1 MDWPTTGPHVI
12 PQGPPPVALN
22 ALSAPEIRPTT
33 GAASGDTGRMQA
45 CSMSGLQLAFRRIFV
60 LPILARAADTRD
72 ESGLFVWP
80 GLGQFVLDLIVA
92 GLSTFD
98 PPQPDTYK
106 DLLGY
111 WVDTTAPFV

>member
-1 MDWPTTGPHVI
+1 
-12 PQGPPPVALN
+12 
-22 ALSAPEIRPTT
+22 
-33 GAASGDTGRMQA
+33 
-45 CSMSGLQLAFRRIFV
+45 MSGLQLAFRRIFV
-60 LPILARAADTRD
+60 LPILVLARAADTRD